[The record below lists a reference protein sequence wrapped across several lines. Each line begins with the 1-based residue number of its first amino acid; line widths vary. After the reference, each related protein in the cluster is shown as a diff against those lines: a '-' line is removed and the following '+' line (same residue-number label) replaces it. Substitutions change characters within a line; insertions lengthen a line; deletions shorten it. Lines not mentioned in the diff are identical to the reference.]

1 MGVLKNLH
9 AMTKSEQKE
18 FFNSF
23 DQVLFEVKDSIDAKV
38 NISLDKLNTIKCF
51 GDIQKHVS
59 YLTNNSGTKAETV
72 LDFLHQQNIV
82 TQREDVFRPIDSV
95 IAYFK
100 NKGFKKEIFVIGPSL
115 LKQELEHAGFDLA
128 EEVPT
133 EIEKSF
139 DGVFVNNKDHSNVE
153 AVILDHNF
161 NVSFIMLQKA
171 LWCLLKPNCE
181 LITINPE
188 KEIVTD
194 HGSIIGTYYFAKTL
208 RDITKKVD
216 VNLGQS
222 SVYYHKAI
230 SRKFQTTDP
239 KRILYIRELDTK
251 FKEIEI
257 KENFQEILVIHG
269 TDKEKED
276 ELKKHRNSNC
286 QYYVD
291 NWDTLNKIIRGMY

>member
-9 AMTKSEQKE
+9 EMTRSEQKE
-18 FFNSF
+18 FFDSF

-38 NISLDKLNTIKCF
+38 NILPDKLNTIKYF
-51 GDIQKHVS
+51 VDIQKHVS
-59 YLTNNSGTKAETV
+59 YLTDNSGTKAETV
-72 LDFLHQQNIV
+72 LGYLHQQNIV

-100 NKGFKKEIFVIGPSL
+100 NKGFTKEIFVVGPSL
-115 LKQELEHAGFDLA
+115 LKQELEQAGFDLA

-133 EIEKSF
+133 EIETNF
-139 DGVFVNNKDHSNVE
+139 DGVFGNNKDNSNVE

-188 KEIVTD
+188 KEIVTEQ
-194 HGSIIGTYYFAKTL
+194 GSIIGTYYFVKTL
-208 RDITKKVD
+208 RDITKKID

-222 SVYYHKAI
+222 SLYYHKAI
-230 SRKFQTTDP
+230 AKKLRTSDP

-251 FKEIEI
+251 FKEIEMKGI
-257 KENFQEILVIHG
+257 FQEILVING
-269 TDKEKED
+269 TDEEKED
-276 ELKKHRNSNC
+276 ELKKQRNSNC
-286 QYYVD
+286 EYYVD
-291 NWDTLNKIIRGMY
+291 NWDTLNNIIRGV